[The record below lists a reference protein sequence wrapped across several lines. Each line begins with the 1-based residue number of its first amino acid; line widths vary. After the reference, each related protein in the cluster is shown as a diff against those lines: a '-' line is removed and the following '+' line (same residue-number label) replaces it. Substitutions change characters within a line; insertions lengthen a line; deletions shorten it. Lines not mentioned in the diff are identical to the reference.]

1 MKGARKEVRMRRRW
15 GMESHA
21 KTRRRKEDR
30 DPGICDAVGRV
41 CFWLVIFRL
50 IALRLS
56 VLSDSG
62 REDWFLRGTQRGKRV
77 KKAGNI
83 GLTQRREDAKR

>member
-30 DPGICDAVGRV
+30 DPGICDAVGRGF
-41 CFWLVIFRL
+41 FWLVIFRL
-50 IALRLS
+50 IALRLG

-62 REDWFLRGTQRGKRV
+62 REDRFLKGARKEV
-77 KKAGNI
+77 
-83 GLTQRREDAKR
+83 RR